1 MRCGWA
7 AQGKYPPNKNGMDL
21 SEKDAVHVLDA
32 ERRSFQAR
40 EMTTWMTADVS
51 FNPVPR
57 TLLDVSPAEAMGLP
71 LKR

>member
-1 MRCGWA
+1 
-7 AQGKYPPNKNGMDL
+7 MDL